1 MKRRNFLAGLVGT
14 TVAWPLTALAQQPAM
29 PVIGFLNSASPQ
41 PFENYVAG
49 FRAGLKE
56 TGYVDGKNVAIEF
69 RWAEGHYDRL
79 PGMAARSGAPQGG
92 GAGRDWRGVGRPSRQ
107 GSHDDRSSC
116 LYHRRR
122 PGQTWLRHEVLSR
135 PGGNMTGVSL
145 LVTQMETKRLGLL
158 HALVPKA
165 ELIGILLNPNN
176 PVATDEMREVQE
188 AARAFGQQIH
198 ILPASSE
205 SEINAAFATVVQLHA
220 AAMLVCADPFFNSQR
235 DKIIA
240 LAARHAIPAIYEQ
253 REHALAGG
261 LMSYGTSFS
270 DGYRQVGIYVGRI
283 LKGEKPADLPV
294 QQSTKFE
301 FVINLK
307 TAKALGIEVPP
318 NLSAEADEI
327 IE

>member
-56 TGYVDGKNVAIEF
+56 TGYVDGQNFAIEF
-69 RWAEGHYDRL
+69 RWAEGHYDQL
-79 PGMAARSGAPQGG
+79 PEMAADLVRRKVAVLVATGG
-92 GAGRDWRGVGRPSRQ
+92 VPTVLAAKAATTTVPVAFAIGGDPVRFGFVTS
-107 GSHDDRSSC
+107 
-116 LYHRRR
+116 
-122 PGQTWLRHEVLSR
+122 LSR

-158 HALVPKA
+158 RALVPKA
-165 ELIGILLNPNN
+165 ELIAILLNPNN

-198 ILPASSE
+198 ILPASSV

-235 DKIIA
+235 AKIIA
-240 LAARHAIPAIYEQ
+240 LAARDAIPAIYEQ

-261 LMSYGTSFS
+261 
-270 DGYRQVGIYVGRI
+270 
-283 LKGEKPADLPV
+283 
-294 QQSTKFE
+294 
-301 FVINLK
+301 
-307 TAKALGIEVPP
+307 
-318 NLSAEADEI
+318 
-327 IE
+327 

>member
-1 MKRRNFLAGLVGT
+1 MQRREFITLIGGAAAG
-14 TVAWPLTALAQQPAM
+14 WPLAARAQQPAM

-56 TGYVDGKNVAIEF
+56 TGYVDGQNVVIEF
-69 RWAEGHYDRL
+69 RWAEGHYDQL
-79 PGMAARSGAPQGG
+79 PGMAADLVRRKVAVLVSTGG
-92 GAGRDWRGVGRPSRQ
+92 TPSVMAAKAATTTVPIVFTIGGDPVRF
-107 GSHDDRSSC
+107 GIVTS
-116 LYHRRR
+116 
-122 PGQTWLRHEVLSR
+122 LSR
-135 PGGNMTGVSL
+135 PGGNMTGVNML
-145 LVTQMETKRLGLL
+145 ATQMETKRLGLL
-158 HALVPKA
+158 RALVPKA
-165 ELIGILLNPNN
+165 ELIAILLNPNN
-176 PVATDEMREVQE
+176 PLATDQMREIQE
-188 AARAFGQQIH
+188 AARALGQQIH

-220 AAMLVCADPFFNSQR
+220 AAMLVGADPFFNSQH

-253 REHALAGG
+253 RDHALAGG
-261 LMSYGTSFS
+261 LMSYGTSFR
-270 DGYRQVGIYVGRI
+270 DGYRQAGIYVGRI
-283 LKGEKPADLPV
+283 LKGEKPGDLPV
-294 QQSTKFE
+294 VQSTKFE

-307 TAKALGIEVPP
+307 TAKALRIEVPP

>member
-1 MKRRNFLAGLVGT
+1 MQRREFITLIGGAAAG
-14 TVAWPLTALAQQPAM
+14 WPLAARAQQPAM

-56 TGYVDGKNVAIEF
+56 TGYVDGQNVVIEF
-69 RWAEGHYDRL
+69 RWAEGHYDQL
-79 PGMAARSGAPQGG
+79 PGMAADLVRRKVAVLVSTGG
-92 GAGRDWRGVGRPSRQ
+92 TPSVMAAKAATTTVPIVFTIGGDPVRF
-107 GSHDDRSSC
+107 GIVTS
-116 LYHRRR
+116 
-122 PGQTWLRHEVLSR
+122 LSR
-135 PGGNMTGVSL
+135 PGGNMTGVNML
-145 LVTQMETKRLGLL
+145 AIQMETKRLGLL
-158 HALVPKA
+158 RALVPKA
-165 ELIGILLNPNN
+165 ELIAILLNPNN
-176 PVATDEMREVQE
+176 PLATDQMREIQE
-188 AARAFGQQIH
+188 AARALGQQIH

-220 AAMLVCADPFFNSQR
+220 AAMLVGADPFFNSQH

-253 REHALAGG
+253 RDHALAGG
-261 LMSYGTSFS
+261 LMSYGTSFR
-270 DGYRQVGIYVGRI
+270 DGYRQAGIYVGRI
-283 LKGEKPADLPV
+283 LKGEKPGDLPV
-294 QQSTKFE
+294 VQSTKFE

-307 TAKALGIEVPP
+307 TAKALRIEVPP